1 MAAPFARGDT
11 KLSAPHLLH
20 TVRRSFSAITD
31 HRRGE
36 APIPLADALMSG
48 LAVFGLKYPALLQF
62 DQAYSNEATIRHNL
76 RTLYGVERAPC
87 DTQLRTILDPV
98 EPEAL
103 RAAFRAVHREIQ
115 RGKGL
120 EAYVYLDEHY
130 LVSVDGTGQYA
141 STVVSCPECCEKTTG
156 GKVCYY
162 HQLLGAVIVHPDQKT
177 VLPLMPEAI
186 TRRDGATKNDC
197 ERNAAKRLLPGL
209 RADFPTRKFIVV
221 EDGLASNGPHI
232 ELLQSLDLRYILG
245 AKPGDHEALFE
256 AVQQGWVEG
265 ITEEWEFVDDQGV
278 EHGYRWTNG
287 LALNQSHPD
296 LKVNVL
302 EYWQIVDG
310 KERLWSWVT
319 DLELSRETVETV
331 MRAGRARWKVENETF
346 NTLKNQGYHLEH
358 NYGHGE
364 QHLATVFATLM
375 LLAFLID
382 QVQELGC
389 RLFQAARASCHA
401 RIVLWEKL
409 RARVTEFAIP
419 DWTTLW
425 RSIAERARG
434 RCSPSIRLSHAEPW
448 ARYRCLFI
456 NR

>member
-11 KLSAPHLLH
+11 KLSAPHLLD
-20 TVRRSFSAITD
+20 TVRRTFSTLID

-62 DQAYSNEATIRHNL
+62 DQAYNNEATLRHNL
-76 RTLYGVERAPC
+76 RTLYGVEHAPC

-103 RAAFRAVHREIQ
+103 RAAFRAVHREVQ

-120 EAYVYLDEHY
+120 EAYAYLDGHY
-130 LVSVDGTGQYA
+130 LVSIDGTGQYA
-141 STVVSCPECCEKTTG
+141 SSAVSCPECCQKTTR

-162 HQLLGAVIVHPDQKT
+162 HQLLGAVVVHPDIKT

-186 TRRDGATKNDC
+186 TRRDGANKNDC
-197 ERNAAKRLLPGL
+197 ERNAAKRLLLGL

-232 ELLQSLDLRYILG
+232 ELLQSLKLRYILG
-245 AKPGDHEALFE
+245 AKPGDHEALFD
-256 AVQQGWVEG
+256 AVHQGLVTG
-265 ITEEWEFVDDQGV
+265 ATREWEFTDEQGI
-278 EHGYRWTNG
+278 EHGYRWANG

-296 LKVNVL
+296 LKVNYL
-302 EYWQIVDG
+302 EYWQIAKG
-310 KERLWSWVT
+310 KERIWSWVT
-319 DLELSRETVETV
+319 DLELRRETVKAV
-331 MRAGRARWKVENETF
+331 MRAGRARWRVENETF

-358 NYGHGE
+358 NYGHGQ
-364 QHLATVFATLM
+364 QHLATVFATLTM
-375 LLAFLID
+375 LAFLID

-389 RLFQAARASCHA
+389 RVFQAARASCHA

-409 RARVTEFAIP
+409 RARVTEFTIP
-419 DWTTLW
+419 DWTILW
-425 RSIAERARG
+425 RSIAER
-434 RCSPSIRLSHAEPW
+434 S
-448 ARYRCLFI
+448 
-456 NR
+456 NRTSGPVLTLDTS